1 MNRNIENLI
10 KKNFWLKLFSLI
22 FAIIVWGYV
31 VGGTKQ
37 DIVYTAGLVIKSLP
51 SGYAVSNDLPKE
63 IHVKLRG
70 SRIALM
76 RLNKKIFFTINEN
89 YLLTR
94 KNTIILSRS
103 YLNLPADIK
112 IVSIRPSIIPVIISK
127 VITKYIKI
135 LPVVVG
141 RPPAGYYL
149 KNINVFPQYVQVRG
163 PKDIVGH
170 MSVVKTISINL
181 KNVYKSKSLTV
192 SLRKSTKLVKIMYN
206 KKVSVNITISK

>member
-37 DIVYTAGLVIKSLP
+37 DIVYTAGLIIKSLP

-135 LPVVVG
+135 MPAIVG
-141 RPPAGYYL
+141 RPPVGYYL
-149 KNINVFPQYVQVRG
+149 KKINVFPQYVPVRG

-170 MSVVKTISINL
+170 MSVIKTVNINL
-181 KNVYKSKSLTV
+181 KNVYKNKSLTV